1 MRKSRPPLPCVGAV
15 PTIATPRPRA
25 CLEQAFCGPD
35 VMTPNSQKIHRA
47 LVIPAVILALVLAG
61 CASKPPP
68 NVGMDDASRAL
79 QAARTAG
86 APTYAPLELRNA
98 EDRLS
103 QARASFDK
111 NNYEDASR
119 FVQESEADSE
129 LASVKSRLGKAR
141 ERADTRARE
150 NTQLQSDAGNGI
162 SPATNGEQP

>member
-1 MRKSRPPLPCVGAV
+1 
-15 PTIATPRPRA
+15 
-25 CLEQAFCGPD
+25 
-35 VMTPNSQKIHRA
+35 MTPNSPKIHRA
-47 LVIPAVILALVLAG
+47 LVVLALVLAG

-68 NVGMDDASRAL
+68 NVGLDDASRAL

-141 ERADTRARE
+141 ERADARTRE
-150 NTQLQSDAGNGI
+150 NT
-162 SPATNGEQP
+162 

>member
-1 MRKSRPPLPCVGAV
+1 
-15 PTIATPRPRA
+15 
-25 CLEQAFCGPD
+25 
-35 VMTPNSQKIHRA
+35 MTPNSPKIHRA
-47 LVIPAVILALVLAG
+47 IVKFAVILTIALAG
-61 CASKPPP
+61 CSSKPPP
-68 NVGMDDASRAL
+68 NVGLDDASRAL

-119 FVQESEADSE
+119 FVRESEADSE

-141 ERADTRARE
+141 ERADARTRE
-150 NTQLQSDAGNGI
+150 NAQLQTDAGNGT
-162 SPATNGEQP
+162 PVTGGDHP

>member
-1 MRKSRPPLPCVGAV
+1 
-15 PTIATPRPRA
+15 
-25 CLEQAFCGPD
+25 
-35 VMTPNSQKIHRA
+35 MTPNSPKIHRA
-47 LVIPAVILALVLAG
+47 IVILAVILAIALAG

-68 NVGMDDASRAL
+68 NVGLDDASRAL
-79 QAARTAG
+79 QTARTAG

-141 ERADTRARE
+141 DRADARARE
-150 NTQLQSDAGNGI
+150 NAQLQTDTGNAT
-162 SPATNGEQP
+162 PATGGEQP

>member
-1 MRKSRPPLPCVGAV
+1 MGL
-15 PTIATPRPRA
+15 
-25 CLEQAFCGPD
+25 
-35 VMTPNSQKIHRA
+35 
-47 LVIPAVILALVLAG
+47 
-61 CASKPPP
+61 
-68 NVGMDDASRAL
+68 DDASRAL
-79 QAARTAG
+79 QTARTAG

-141 ERADTRARE
+141 DRADARARE
-150 NTQLQSDAGNGI
+150 NAQLQTDTGNAT
-162 SPATNGEQP
+162 PATGGEQP

>member
-1 MRKSRPPLPCVGAV
+1 
-15 PTIATPRPRA
+15 
-25 CLEQAFCGPD
+25 
-35 VMTPNSQKIHRA
+35 MTPNSPKIHRA
-47 LVIPAVILALVLAG
+47 LVVLALVLAG

-68 NVGMDDASRAL
+68 NVGLDDASRAL

-141 ERADTRARE
+141 ERADARTRE
-150 NTQLQSDAGNGI
+150 NTQLQTDTGNAT
-162 SPATNGEQP
+162 PAASGEQP

>member
-1 MRKSRPPLPCVGAV
+1 
-15 PTIATPRPRA
+15 
-25 CLEQAFCGPD
+25 
-35 VMTPNSQKIHRA
+35 MTPISAKIHRA
-47 LVIPAVILALVLAG
+47 IVILAIILTIGLTG

-68 NVGMDDASRAL
+68 DVGLDDASRAL
-79 QAARTAG
+79 QSARAAG

-141 ERADTRARE
+141 DKADTRARE
-150 NTQLQSDAGNGI
+150 NTQLQNDAAAGI
-162 SPATNGEQP
+162 SPATSGEQP

>member
-1 MRKSRPPLPCVGAV
+1 
-15 PTIATPRPRA
+15 
-25 CLEQAFCGPD
+25 
-35 VMTPNSQKIHRA
+35 
-47 LVIPAVILALVLAG
+47 
-61 CASKPPP
+61 
-68 NVGMDDASRAL
+68 MDDASRAL

-141 ERADTRARE
+141 ERADARARE
-150 NTQLQSDAGNGI
+150 NTQLQSDAGNGT
-162 SPATNGEQP
+162 SPATGGEQP